1 MLRRYFH
8 FERKQT
14 KSNKMWPKD
23 YENLAQFV
31 NFFPKWSHCS
41 VLEKG
46 PTVTCSHVVGG
57 ALARFFCHFQIF
69 ALLPIIALTRI
80 GTKQGK
86 ISKPQLL
93 KNNCQLYLDIIG
105 FKILAPSSFTV
116 TSYSKAS
123 RMVCLSV
130 GIITKYALR
139 RLKFFVSHQ
148 YRLSNFAFCQLLG
161 CKCTNL
167 TNKTLPND
175 PIYYIPG
182 RASQRLGLMIDTL
195 KSRFGYMFGLRIFAR
210 SLRLVAI
217 WSPNL

>member
-1 MLRRYFH
+1 MVTLLRS
-8 FERKQT
+8 RKR
-14 KSNKMWPKD
+14 
-23 YENLAQFV
+23 A
-31 NFFPKWSHCS
+31 
-41 VLEKG
+41 
-46 PTVTCSHVVGG
+46 TVTCSHVVGG
-57 ALARFFCHFQIF
+57 APLAFCYFQIF

-93 KNNCQLYLDIIG
+93 QNNCQLDIIIG

-123 RMVCLSV
+123 RMVRLSV

-139 RLKFFVSHQ
+139 RLKFFVSYQ
-148 YRLSNFAFCQLLG
+148 YRLRNFAFCQLLG
-161 CKCTNL
+161 CKCTSL

-182 RASQRLGLMIDTL
+182 RASQRLGLVIDTL

-210 SLRLVAI
+210 SLRLLAI